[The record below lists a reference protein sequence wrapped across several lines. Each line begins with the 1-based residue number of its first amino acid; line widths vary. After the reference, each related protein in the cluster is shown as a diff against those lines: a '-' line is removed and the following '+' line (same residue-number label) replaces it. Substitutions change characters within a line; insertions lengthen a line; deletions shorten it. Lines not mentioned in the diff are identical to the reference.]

1 MEVLISLAV
10 APVLQLGIVY
20 LLISIFL
27 GTNLMLKSF
36 NLYKKNIKPIKY
48 FVFSNTYL
56 AVIFLGIVAD
66 IMWTLR
72 GIAV

>member
-1 MEVLISLAV
+1 
-10 APVLQLGIVY
+10 
-20 LLISIFL
+20 
-27 GTNLMLKSF
+27 MLKSF

>member
-1 MEVLISLAV
+1 M
-10 APVLQLGIVY
+10 Y
-20 LLISIFL
+20 
-27 GTNLMLKSF
+27 KSF
-36 NLYKKNIKPIKY
+36 SLYKKNIQPIKY

-72 GIAV
+72 GVVT